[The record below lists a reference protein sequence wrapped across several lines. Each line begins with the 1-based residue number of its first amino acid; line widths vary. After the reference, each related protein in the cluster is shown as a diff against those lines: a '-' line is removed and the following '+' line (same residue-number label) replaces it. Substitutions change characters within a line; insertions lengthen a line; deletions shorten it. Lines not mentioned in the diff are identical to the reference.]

1 MQLKFIC
8 KPQMV
13 RITGQGNVR
22 YSLFGSG
29 RVARSSATVCGIL
42 IGIHI
47 LPCSQKSF
55 PDLTVNLAHLLP
67 VTLVLQKVNIPIK
80 QNVYM
85 VSTVTALNSHKGR
98 GWRLLISRL
107 LVSYLLGVSVLS
119 GHVSKQATA
128 PMQTDTHITLHK
140 HVYTR
145 LPGFDSVK

>member
-13 RITGQGNVR
+13 RITGQGR
-22 YSLFGSG
+22 YSLFGTG
-29 RVARSSATVCGIL
+29 RVARSSATVCGSS

-85 VSTVTALNSHKGR
+85 VSTVTALNSYKGR
-98 GWRLLISRL
+98 G
-107 LVSYLLGVSVLS
+107 
-119 GHVSKQATA
+119 
-128 PMQTDTHITLHK
+128 
-140 HVYTR
+140 
-145 LPGFDSVK
+145 